1 MGKAEEMTVVPSSPS
16 GALSLA
22 VGTTIAAGDAVAGE
36 MKKPPTPPSSGSD
49 AVDKMAWVIF
59 PNNKFIKLWDLI
71 VLTCL
76 IFLTFVLPYQI
87 GVSGGYLILTSIGW
101 LVVNVIVNGVFF
113 VDTFLYFF
121 RAYRTKDGK
130 LVFNL
135 RTIQKQYLCTL
146 FFPNLVSV
154 LPFTLAFYFAGR
166 TFLEDYRKDPETTVS
181 SFLGLVLIG
190 GCLKLI
196 RLFRANTILKSS
208 NVITSIRL
216 KNDSQKL
223 ALMKY
228 TVLLIVIV
236 HWWACIWCFVA
247 FLEARSFGNG
257 LLKEPNWIAGWYNGN
272 FGPGSPNPIGF
283 DRHLDRYV
291 LSLFWSIQTITS
303 IGYGNISP
311 ITYAEW
317 WVGSTLQLLAGV
329 AWAYFVGSLV
339 GVAAGFNAAEEHF
352 NQRADEANALIRK
365 FNKPTFGKR
374 NGIMPGINAHDVH
387 MSMVGSFDQPT
398 SLNEAMVAKRIRQ
411 FIFEQ
416 YKISPASSSING
428 MEDIFPILSTLP
440 PELQKMSAILVLQKD
455 LETVPYL
462 SSKFLSMEEQCRVAL
477 SCKLLE
483 FSPDEVVKLNEF
495 ELGRGVFVLKS
506 GCAFVVRNNH
516 DKPLKDRFQLL
527 TAGSAFGTGK
537 VLIDEGHP
545 VSKGLLKF
553 LTMGTVVFIPISTV
567 SSILEKNQSA
577 WKDCARWIYAAT
589 MLRDRPKPTVDDTV

>member
-1 MGKAEEMTVVPSSPS
+1 MEKAEESAVAPSSPP
-16 GALSLA
+16 GAQSLA
-22 VGTTIAAGDAVAGE
+22 VGTTIAAGDTAE
-36 MKKPPTPPSSGSD
+36 MKRPPTPSSGSD
-49 AVDKMAWVIF
+49 AVNKMAWVIF

-71 VLTCL
+71 VLASL
-76 IFLTFVLPYQI
+76 VFLTFVLPYQI
-87 GVSGGYLILTSIGW
+87 GVSGGFLILTSIGW
-101 LVVNVIVNGVFF
+101 LLVNVIVNAVFF

-121 RAYRTKDGK
+121 RAYRTDDGK

-135 RTIQKQYLCTL
+135 RKIQKRYLCTL

-166 TFLEDYRKDPETTVS
+166 NFMNDYIEDPTTTAGT
-181 SFLGLVLIG
+181 FLGLVLIG

-196 RLFRANTILKSS
+196 RLFRARAILRSS
-208 NVITSIRL
+208 DVITNIRL

-228 TVLLIVIV
+228 TVLLIIIC
-236 HWWACIWCFVA
+236 HWWACVWCFVA
-247 FLEARSFGNG
+247 FLEVRSFSAG
-257 LLKEPNWIAGWYNGN
+257 LLEEPNWIGAWYDGN
-272 FGPGSPNPIGF
+272 YGPGSPNPIGL

-317 WVGSTLQLLAGV
+317 WVGATLQLLAGV

-339 GVAAGFNAAEEHF
+339 GVAAGFNAEEESF
-352 NQRADEANALIRK
+352 NQRADEANALIRF
-365 FNKPTFGKR
+365 FNKPTFGKSR
-374 NGIMPGINAHDVH
+374 NATLTGINDHDMH
-387 MSMVGSFDQPT
+387 MSIVGSFDQPT

-416 YKISPASSSING
+416 YKVSPASSSING

-440 PELQKMSAILVLQKD
+440 PELQKMSAVLVLQKD
-455 LETVPYL
+455 LEVVPYL

-516 DKPLKDRFQLL
+516 DNPLKDRFQLL

-545 VSKGLLKF
+545 ASKGLLKF
-553 LTMGTVVFIPISTV
+553 LTMGAVVFIPISTI
-567 SSILEKNQSA
+567 SAILEKNKNA
-577 WKDCARWIYAAT
+577 WKNCARWKYVAT
-589 MLRDRPKPTVDDTV
+589 MLRDRPKPKVEDAV

>member
-1 MGKAEEMTVVPSSPS
+1 MAPSPS
-16 GALSLA
+16 GAKSLA
-22 VGTTIAAGDAVAGE
+22 VGTTIAAGDTADAE
-36 MKKPPTPPSSGSD
+36 IKKPLTSSGSD
-49 AVDKMAWVIF
+49 AVNKMAWVIF

-101 LVVNVIVNGVFF
+101 LVVNVIVNAVFF

-121 RAYRTKDGK
+121 RAYRTDDGK

-135 RTIQKQYLCTL
+135 RKIQKRYLCTL

-166 TFLEDYRKDPETTVS
+166 NFLENYKKDPTATVS

-196 RLFRANTILKSS
+196 RLFRVRAILRSS
-208 NVITSIRL
+208 DVITGIRL

-223 ALMKY
+223 ALLKY
-228 TVLLIVIV
+228 TTLLITIC
-236 HWWACIWCFVA
+236 HWFACIWCFVA
-247 FLEARSFGNG
+247 FLEAKSFGTG
-257 LLKEPNWIAGWYNGN
+257 LLEKPNWIGAWYESNN
-272 FGPGSPNPIGF
+272 GPGSPNPIGL

-291 LSLFWSIQTITS
+291 LSLFWAIQTITS

-317 WVGSTLQLLAGV
+317 WLGSTLQLLAGV

-339 GVAAGFNAAEEHF
+339 GVAAGFNAEEETF
-352 NQRADEANALIRK
+352 NQRTDEANALISNFK
-365 FNKPTFGKR
+365 KPTFGERKTVQA
-374 NGIMPGINAHDVH
+374 GINDIDMR
-387 MSMVGSFDQPT
+387 MSAVGSFDQPT
-398 SLNEAMVAKRIRQ
+398 SLNEDVVAKRIRK

-416 YKISPASSSING
+416 YKLSPASSSING
-428 MEDIFPILSTLP
+428 MEDIFPVLSTLP
-440 PELQKMSAILVLQKD
+440 PELQKMAAVLVLQKD
-455 LETVPYL
+455 LEVVPYL
-462 SSKFLSMEEQCRVAL
+462 SSKFLSMEEQCRLAL
-477 SCKLLE
+477 SCKLLQ

-545 VSKGLLKF
+545 ASKGLLKF
-553 LTMGTVVFIPISTV
+553 LTMGTVVFIPMSTIST
-567 SSILEKNQSA
+567 ILGENKSA
-577 WKDCARWIYAAT
+577 WKNCARWLYVAT
-589 MLRDRPKPTVDDTV
+589 MLRDRPRPKAEDAV